1 MTHPLDPAV
10 LVRAAR
16 NRGALSQRAM
26 AEKAS
31 TSQSVVARIETGVTD
46 PSGDTLRRL
55 LAAAGLEARCEL
67 ATIPVPDTH
76 MLQDV
81 ERILALSPEE
91 RLEEVMN
98 FEHFISSA
106 RRVPSSRSD
115 RGSRNA

>member
-16 NRGALSQRAM
+16 KWGGLSQRTM

-46 PSGDTLRRL
+46 PSGETLRRL

-67 ATIPVPDTH
+67 APIPVPDTH

-98 FEHFISSA
+98 FNRFISRTQRVESA
-106 RRVPSSRSD
+106 RSAEGLSD
-115 RGSRNA
+115 V